1 LSTTIA
7 QTSPVTAGSASRG
20 VVSYS
25 EHIEQSGVEMRRI
38 LIVANRT
45 VGGAELETAVRQR
58 LHDGPCEF
66 HLVVPVAS
74 PVAAAVAVG
83 ATAANMSETA
93 AYEVPNEHRI
103 AKERLDYGLEWLAA
117 LGASATGELSTDSD
131 TGAAVARIVD
141 GGFDEV
147 IVSTLPTT
155 VSRWLHQDLPCRI
168 GRKVSVPVCVVSK
181 AG

>member
-1 LSTTIA
+1 M
-7 QTSPVTAGSASRG
+7 
-20 VVSYS
+20 SYS
-25 EHIEQSGVEMRRI
+25 ERIEQSGVEMRRI

-45 VGGAELETAVRQR
+45 VGGAELDAAVRQR
-58 LHDGPCEF
+58 LNDGPCEF

-103 AKERLDYGLEWLAA
+103 AKERLDYGLEWLAT
-117 LGASATGELSTDSD
+117 LGVSATGELSTDSD

-141 GGFDEV
+141 EGFDEV

-168 GRKVSVPVCVVSK
+168 GRKVSVPVSVVTR

>member
-1 LSTTIA
+1 
-7 QTSPVTAGSASRG
+7 
-20 VVSYS
+20 
-25 EHIEQSGVEMRRI
+25 MRKI

-45 VGGAELETAVRQR
+45 VGGAELDAVVRQR
-58 LHDGPCEF
+58 LSDGPCEF

-83 ATAANMSETA
+83 ASAANMSETA
-93 AYEVPNEHRI
+93 AYEVPNEHQI
-103 AKERLDYGLEWLAA
+103 ACERLDYGLEWLASY
-117 LGASATGELSTDSD
+117 GARATGELATDKD
-131 TGAAVARIVD
+131 TGSAVARIAAN
-141 GGFDEV
+141 GYDEV

-168 GRKVSVPVCVVSK
+168 GRKVSVPVCVVTG